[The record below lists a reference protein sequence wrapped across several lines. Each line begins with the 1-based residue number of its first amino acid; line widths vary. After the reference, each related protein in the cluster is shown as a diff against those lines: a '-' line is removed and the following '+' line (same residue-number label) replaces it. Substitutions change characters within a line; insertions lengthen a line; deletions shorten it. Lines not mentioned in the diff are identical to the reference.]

1 MWSLRRN
8 QIKMER
14 VIITG
19 KTIEE
24 ALSRGLAKLNT
35 TEDMVEY
42 KVLEE
47 AQSGFLGLIGRKDA
61 KIELIKRIDKKEKA
75 KEFLEELI
83 KEMELN
89 LEVKVIKDNN
99 DKDVV
104 LNITGDDLA
113 IIIGHRGKTLDSLQY
128 LTNLAVNKGKED
140 YLRVI
145 LDAEG
150 YRERRKETLENLAL
164 KMANKAKKTGRKV
177 MLEPMPPQERKVI
190 HAVLH
195 NKSDINTYSVGKEPY
210 RKVVIVK
217 E

>member
-8 QIKMER
+8 RINMER

-24 ALSRGLAKLNT
+24 ALSRGLAELNT
-35 TEDMVEY
+35 TEDKVEY
-42 KVLEE
+42 RVLEE

-61 KIELIKRIDKKEKA
+61 KLELIKKVDKKEKA
-75 KEFLEELI
+75 KEFLEELLA
-83 KEMELN
+83 EMDLN
-89 LEVKVIKDNN
+89 LTVEIIQDNN
-99 DKDVV
+99 EKDAL
-104 LNITGDDLA
+104 LNIIGDDLA

-140 YLRVI
+140 YLRVA

-150 YRERRKETLENLAL
+150 YRSRRKDTLKNLAL
-164 KMANKAKKTGRKV
+164 KMAHKAQKTGRKV
-177 MLEPMPPQERKVI
+177 MLEPMPAQERKVI
-190 HAVLH
+190 HAALH

-217 E
+217 Q